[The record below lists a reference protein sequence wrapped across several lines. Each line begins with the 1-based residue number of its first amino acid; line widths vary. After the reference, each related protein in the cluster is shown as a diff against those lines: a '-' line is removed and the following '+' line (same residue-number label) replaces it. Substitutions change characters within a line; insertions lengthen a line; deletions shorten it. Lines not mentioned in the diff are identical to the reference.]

1 MNILITGGTGLIG
14 RALCRRLAEA
24 GHTLTVLS
32 RQPAASVAALLPAG
46 VSVVASL
53 DDVAADAR
61 IDAIINLAGEG
72 IADRRW
78 SEARKQVLLDSRVA
92 VTQAIDRLVE
102 RLVRKPQVLLSGS
115 AVGFYGDSGDREVDE
130 FSPAASRDFPYLL
143 CDAWERAARAISRH
157 GVRVCIIRIG
167 VVLAADGGMMGRLLP
182 AYRLALGARLGSGRQ
197 WFSWIHRDDLVA
209 LLVFLL
215 DKPQVHGVFNGVAPQ
230 PVTQR
235 RFHQTLARVCH
246 RPAPLVMP
254 AWPLRLALGEMSA
267 LLLEGQR
274 VLPVRTREAGFVFRF
289 AELEE
294 ALKAVVASPGNA
306 GSGE

>member
-1 MNILITGGTGLIG
+1 MNILITGGTGFVG
-14 RALCRRLAEA
+14 RALCQRLAEA
-24 GHTLTVLS
+24 GHALTVLS
-32 RQPAASVAALLPAG
+32 RQSEAALAAILPTG
-46 VSVVASL
+46 VAVISSL
-53 DDVAADAR
+53 DDLPADAR
-61 IDAIINLAGEG
+61 VDAIVNLSGEG

-78 SEARKQVLLDSRVA
+78 TEARKQALLDSRVA
-92 VTQAIDRLVE
+92 VTESLDRLVQ
-102 RLVRKPQVLLSGS
+102 RLQHKPQVLVSGS

-157 GVRVCIIRIG
+157 GVRVCIVRIG
-167 VVLAADGGMMGRLLP
+167 VVLAADGGMLGRLLP

-215 DKPQVHGVFNGVAPQ
+215 DKPQVHGVFNAVAPQ

-235 RFHQTLARVCH
+235 RFHHTLARVCH

-254 AWPLRLALGEMSA
+254 AWPLKLALGELSA

-289 AELEE
+289 PELEA
-294 ALKAVVASPGNA
+294 ALNAVVNA
-306 GSGE
+306 PRDTRSAR

>member
-1 MNILITGGTGLIG
+1 MNILVTGGTGLIG
-14 RALCRRLAEA
+14 RALCRRLADA
-24 GHTLTVLS
+24 GHELTVLS
-32 RQPAASVAALLPAG
+32 RQSASALSGKLPSGVAL
-46 VSVVASL
+46 VSSL
-53 DDVAADAR
+53 DELGNDSR

-92 VTQAIDRLVE
+92 VTEALDKLVQRLVH
-102 RLVRKPQVLLSGS
+102 KPQVLISGS
-115 AVGFYGDSGDREVDE
+115 AVGFYGDTGAREADE
-130 FSPAASRDFPYLL
+130 YSPAASRDFSYLL

-157 GVRVCIIRIG
+157 GVRVCIVRTG
-167 VVLAADGGMMGRLLP
+167 VVLYADGGMMARLLP

-209 LLVFLL
+209 LIVFLL
-215 DKPQVHGVFNGVAPQ
+215 DKPQAHGVFNGVAPQ
-230 PVTQR
+230 AVTQQ
-235 RFHQTLARVCH
+235 RFHKTLARVCR

-254 AWPLRLALGEMSA
+254 AWPLRHALGEMSA

-306 GSGE
+306 GLGE